1 VLTIFDRYL
10 VREILLPFFLGL
22 LILTFI
28 LLMPPILENAQ
39 QLIAKGVDF
48 PTVFRILLTLTPQA
62 LSVTIPMALLYGILM
77 GGCRR
82 IASSSPCRP
91 AASASSARS
100 ARSPCWRCWPLP
112 PTSMCC

>member
-1 VLTIFDRYL
+1 MLTIFDRYV

-48 PTVFRILLTLTPQA
+48 PTVFRILLMLTPQA
-62 LSVTIPMALLYGILM
+62 LSVTIPMLRCVVGSST
-77 GGCRR
+77 GNTFSEGC
-82 IASSSPCRP
+82 
-91 AASASSARS
+91 
-100 ARSPCWRCWPLP
+100 LP
-112 PTSMCC
+112 GNLIM